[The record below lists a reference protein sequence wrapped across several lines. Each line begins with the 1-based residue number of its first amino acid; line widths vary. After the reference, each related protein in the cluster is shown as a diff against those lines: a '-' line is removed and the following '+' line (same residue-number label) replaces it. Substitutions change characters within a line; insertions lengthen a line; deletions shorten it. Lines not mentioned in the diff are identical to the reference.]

1 MKNITLNIT
10 KMTCASC
17 ALTLQKTFENDKR
30 IASSS
35 VNIATNK
42 ASISFDPEKISEK
55 EIIDIVYQTGYGV
68 AKEKEV
74 SENNQIKKMKKI
86 FWWSL
91 IFSLPI
97 LYIAMGPM
105 VGVSIPDMPTWL
117 NLSIQFLLTTIII
130 IINWH
135 IYISGIKNLY
145 RRTPNMD
152 SLIVIGTLAAYF
164 YSTIIFIET
173 FFTANLEMPHVY
185 FESAAF
191 ILVFIALGKFLEEKT
206 KGKAGEAIK
215 KLMGLQAKTAIV
227 LKNKRETVI
236 SISELKKGDII
247 VVKPGEKIPVDGEI
261 VFGQSTIDESSI
273 TGESIPVTKKLG
285 DTVIGGTINKT
296 SIFHFSAESLGDETM
311 LAQIIK
317 IMEEATSSKA
327 PVQLLVDKIS
337 YYFVPIVIVIAI
349 VAFLVWYFL
358 GFGLAFAL
366 TVFVSVLIIACPCSL
381 GLATPTA
388 VMMGTGLAAQKGI
401 LIKNAKA
408 LETAKKIDTVVFD
421 KTGTITKGK
430 PEVVET
436 KVFDFPEE
444 KIITIAYS
452 LAKNSNHP
460 LSFAVQEYAN
470 KNKSSHVE
478 LEHFEEKEGK
488 GLKAFCK
495 VHKTLLLLGNIKLL
509 NDENIKLSDEVK
521 KDSISLAE
529 KGKTPLFVVHGEQII
544 AILGIMDDVKDDSIE
559 AIRRLKKMGKKAVM
573 ITGDHQKVAEAIAS
587 KVGIDEVIAEVYPA
601 QKAEKIKSLQ
611 MQGTVVAMVGDG
623 INDAP
628 ALAQSDLGIALGSG
642 TDIAMEAGEIIL
654 IKNILVDVVEA
665 IKLSTYTLRKIKQ
678 NLFWAFFY
686 NTAGIPIAAGVLYPF
701 LGFLLNPAIAALA
714 MSFSSVSVVSNSLTM
729 KWKKF

>member
-1 MKNITLNIT
+1 MKNIILNING
-10 KMTCASC
+10 MTCASC
-17 ALTLQKTFENDKR
+17 SLILQKSFEEEKR
-30 IASSS
+30 ISSSS

-42 ASISFDPEKISEK
+42 ASISFDPEMISEE
-55 EIIDIVYQTGYGV
+55 EIINIVYQTGYSV
-68 AKEKEV
+68 VEDIYINEK
-74 SENNQIKKMKKI
+74 NKILKMKRI

-105 VGVSIPDMPTWL
+105 VGITTPQMPFWL
-117 NLSIQFLLTTIII
+117 NLAIQFLLTTIII
-130 IINWH
+130 VINWH
-135 IYISGIKNLY
+135 IYFSGITKLF
-145 RRTPNMD
+145 RKTPNMD

-164 YSTIIFIET
+164 YSSFIFIRT
-173 FFTANLEMPHVY
+173 FFIVNLGMQHVY

-191 ILVFIALGKFLEEKT
+191 ILVFIALGKFFEEKT
-206 KGKAGEAIK
+206 KGKAGDAIK
-215 KLMGLQAKTAIV
+215 KLMGLQPKTAII
-227 LKNKRETVI
+227 LKDNKEEVI

-247 VVKPGEKIPVDGEI
+247 IVKPGEKIPVDGKI

-273 TGESIPVTKKLG
+273 TGESIPVTKTVA

-296 SIFHFSAESLGDETM
+296 SILHFSAESVGGETM

-327 PVQLLVDKIS
+327 PVQLLVDRIS
-337 YYFVPIVIVIAI
+337 YYFVPTVIVIAI
-349 VAFLVWYFL
+349 ISFLVWYFL

-366 TVFVSVLIIACPCSL
+366 TIFVSVLIIACPCSL

-408 LETAKKIDTVVFD
+408 LETAKKINTIVFD

-430 PEVVET
+430 PEVIET
-436 KVFDFPEE
+436 RVFDFPEE
-444 KIITIAYS
+444 KLIKIAFS
-452 LAKNSNHP
+452 LAKNSQHP
-460 LSFAVQEYAN
+460 LSFAVQEFAN
-470 KNKSSHVE
+470 KNKISHVE

-488 GLKAFCK
+488 GLKAYCK
-495 VHKTLLLLGNIKLL
+495 AHKTLLLLGNIKLL
-509 NDENIKLSDEVK
+509 DSENIKLSDEVK
-521 KDSISLAE
+521 KTSISLAE
-529 KGKTPLFVVHGEQII
+529 NGKTPLFVVHDKKII
-544 AILGIMDDVKDDSIE
+544 GILGIMDDVKDDSIE
-559 AIRRLKKMGKKAVM
+559 AIRKLKKMGKKLII
-573 ITGDHQKVAEAIAS
+573 ITGDHQKVAEAIAN

-611 MQGTVVAMVGDG
+611 NQGKVVAMVGDG

-642 TDIAMEAGEIIL
+642 TDIALEAGEIIL
-654 IKNILVDVVEA
+654 IKNNLLDVVEA

-686 NTAGIPIAAGVLYPF
+686 NTVGIPIAAGILYPF
-701 LGFLLNPAIAALA
+701 SGFLLNPILAALA
-714 MSFSSVSVVSNSLTM
+714 MSFSSVSVVSNSLVM
-729 KWKKF
+729 KWKRF